1 MQSPQFILALQNQS
15 VWDAWTKITAVCRAR
30 CALLLSFLGAVLLGA
45 TVFSAP
51 SRVAAQAAAATRP
64 NIVVIM
70 TDDQTLEMMRVLTKT
85 RQLIGEAGTTFSN
98 YYCSFPLCAPSR
110 ATFLTGQYPHN
121 HGVLGNSAPGGGYEA
136 LDHSNTLP
144 VWLQAVGYFTSHIG
158 KYLNGYGDHN
168 TEIPPGWNDWQT
180 LAREAYYD
188 YTINDNGT
196 QVPYGSN
203 AEDYQTDV
211 LAGRAVETISEAVAQ
226 QPFFLS
232 IDVHAVH
239 GGNAGALTAKLPN
252 PPPAP
257 RHVDAF
263 KDEQSPKPPSYNEAN
278 VLDKPSVIQ
287 NLPRLT
293 APDVEKIETA
303 YRARLASLLAVDDLV
318 ARVVNELAATGVLN
332 NTVIIFTSDN
342 GLFHGEHRI
351 VSGKGYAYEEASHLP
366 LLIRGDGFPQGVTRN
381 QFVANI
387 DLAPTI
393 VDLANASP
401 RRVMDGR
408 SLLPLAK
415 DPSLANAR
423 NLLIDQENY
432 KAVRNK
438 SFLYVEHNS
447 GEQELYDMRPVTT
460 NYDPYQL
467 LSRHADSAYSQIMAQ
482 LASRVS
488 MLRTCL
494 GVSCEVQ

>member
-1 MQSPQFILALQNQS
+1 
-15 VWDAWTKITAVCRAR
+15 
-30 CALLLSFLGAVLLGA
+30 
-45 TVFSAP
+45 
-51 SRVAAQAAAATRP
+51 
-64 NIVVIM
+64 
-70 TDDQTLEMMRVLTKT
+70 
-85 RQLIGEAGTTFSN
+85 
-98 YYCSFPLCAPSR
+98 
-110 ATFLTGQYPHN
+110 
-121 HGVLGNSAPGGGYEA
+121 
-136 LDHSNTLP
+136 
-144 VWLQAVGYFTSHIG
+144 
-158 KYLNGYGDHN
+158 
-168 TEIPPGWNDWQT
+168 
-180 LAREAYYD
+180 
-188 YTINDNGT
+188 
-196 QVPYGSN
+196 
-203 AEDYQTDV
+203 
-211 LAGRAVETISEAVAQ
+211 
-226 QPFFLS
+226 
-232 IDVHAVH
+232 
-239 GGNAGALTAKLPN
+239 
-252 PPPAP
+252 
-257 RHVDAF
+257 
-263 KDEQSPKPPSYNEAN
+263 
-278 VLDKPSVIQ
+278 
-287 NLPRLT
+287 
-293 APDVEKIETA
+293 
-303 YRARLASLLAVDDLV
+303 
-318 ARVVNELAATGVLN
+318 
-332 NTVIIFTSDN
+332 
-342 GLFHGEHRI
+342 LFHGEHRI

-408 SLLPLAK
+408 SLLALAK

-423 NLLIDQENY
+423 NLLIDQQNY